1 MIYGFFLKMWVYCL
15 GGGVEVKICQDS
27 VFKGRRT
34 IRGYRK
40 GAAKLTGIKKT
51 GSLLSIN

>member
-34 IRGYRK
+34 IKGYRK